1 MGKCYGVDIE
11 KQRVALQ
18 KSDVARKIYL
28 PIIEKADA
36 ALEKIYPALKMSDY
50 MMYEETGDRA
60 VFEKGYFERRN
71 DCSYILVAY
80 WLTEDEKYRKPLI
93 DLICM
98 MCDEFT
104 WCLPAHIHTDPLPE
118 GYLSSSGVVDLF
130 AAETARLLADI
141 CEVVGDKLPDFIHER
156 IAYEIDRRI
165 TKPLLKWKF
174 WWQRCTHNWA
184 AVCASGSARAVIKF
198 AKDDEIKA
206 LIPMFETC
214 MEHFL
219 SGYKDDGCCLE
230 GFAYWRY
237 GFGYFVI
244 YADLMLEYTSGRVN
258 YFENEKVRNIAMF
271 PQRIRMGKGK
281 TVCFSDGVNDFTIG
295 SGIICYLRKQY
306 GDAVQC
312 PSLEYLGHKGNVFSI
327 NELLWFDAEYK
338 EDELS
343 DATEIFEGAQW
354 YITRRKNY
362 SFAAKGGHNY
372 EPHNHN
378 DVGSF
383 MIVASDDTVPLA
395 DIGAEKY
402 RKETFTLDTR
412 YNLLN
417 HASWGHSVPIINGCG
432 YQVYGM
438 GYEAKNVRCGEN
450 TFSLDIEGAYEAGI
464 IEKIHREFELSDK
477 CVVLRDSFEFSD
489 KTEYV
494 TERFVSWDEPQ
505 IAAGVVSVG
514 NASVNFDANRY
525 SVSYST
531 ATYRSHKG
539 NEPVKVYLID
549 FNGKDE
555 KESCFEFEFKM
566 K

>member
-1 MGKCYGVDIE
+1 MKTCYGVNIEEQRKALLQSDIA
-11 KQRVALQ
+11 KKLYQ
-18 KSDVARKIYL
+18 
-28 PIIEKADA
+28 PIIDLADR
-36 ALEKIYPALKMSDY
+36 ALDKSYPALKMSDY
-50 MMYEETGDRA
+50 MMYDETGDRA
-60 VFEKGYFERRN
+60 IFEKGYFERRN

-80 WLTEDEKYRKPLI
+80 WLTNDEKYKKPLI

-98 MCDEFT
+98 ICDEFT

-141 CEVVGDKLPDFIHER
+141 CDVVGDRLPDFISER
-156 IAYEIDRRI
+156 ITYEIDRRI

-174 WWQRCTHNWA
+174 WWQRCTNNWA
-184 AVCASGSARAVIKF
+184 AVCAAGSARAVFKF
-198 AKDDEIKA
+198 AGEDDIKA

-244 YADLMLEYTSGRVN
+244 YADLIREYTSGRIN
-258 YFENEKVRNIAMF
+258 YFENEKVRNIALF

-306 GDAVQC
+306 GDAVQY
-312 PSLEYLGHKGNVFSI
+312 PSIEYLGHKGNVFSI
-327 NELLWFDAEYK
+327 NELLWFDVEYK
-338 EDELS
+338 EDESS

-354 YITRRKNY
+354 CISRRKNY

-383 MIVASDDTVPLA
+383 MIVAKDDSIPLA

-402 RKETFTLDTR
+402 RRETFRLDTR
-412 YNLLN
+412 YTILN
-417 HASWGHSVPIINGCG
+417 HSSWGHSVPIINKDG
-432 YQVYGM
+432 YQLYGAQ
-438 GYEAKNVRCGEN
+438 YKAKNIQHGEN
-450 TFSLDIEGAYEAGI
+450 SFSLDIENAYESGI
-464 IEKIHREFELSDK
+464 VDNIHREFKFEENRVILT
-477 CVVLRDSFEFSD
+477 DSFVFSD

-494 TERFVSWDEPQ
+494 TERFVSLTKPKIIDGTVDLGTAK
-505 IAAGVVSVG
+505 IV
-514 NASVNFDANRY
+514 FDRSKY
-525 SVSYST
+525 DVSYST
-531 ATYRSHKG
+531 DSYIHHTQKK
-539 NEPVKVYLID
+539 EVEVYLID
-549 FNGKDE
+549 FKGKNK
-555 KESCFEFEFKM
+555 KETRFEFEIYM
-566 K
+566 V

>member
-1 MGKCYGVDIE
+1 MRKCDGVDIE
-11 KQRVALQ
+11 KKREAILN
-18 KSDVARKIYL
+18 SDVARRVYF
-28 PIIEKADA
+28 PIIEKAEA
-36 ALEKIYPALKMSDY
+36 TLAKTYPALKMTEY
-50 MMYEETGDRA
+50 LMFEETGDRA

-141 CEVVGDKLPDFIHER
+141 CDVVGDKLPDFIHER

-306 GDAVQC
+306 GDAVQY
-312 PSLEYLGHKGNVFSI
+312 PSIEYLGHKGNVFSI

-343 DATEIFEGAQW
+343 DSTEIFEGAQW

-402 RKETFTLDTR
+402 RKETLTLDTR

-417 HASWGHSVPIINGCG
+417 HASWGHSVPIINGDG
-432 YQVYGM
+432 YQMYGKE
-438 GYEAKNVRCGEN
+438 YSANNVEFGDRR
-450 TFSLDIEGAYEAGI
+450 FALDIEGAYEHGI
-464 IEKIHREFELSDK
+464 VSRIHREFLLEENRVCLCDT
-477 CVVLRDSFEFSD
+477 FEFSD
-489 KTEYV
+489 RTEFV
-494 TERFVSWDEPQ
+494 TERFVSFTKPKVSN
-505 IAAGVVSVG
+505 GVVDVG
-514 NASVNFDANRY
+514 SAKILFDDGLY
-525 SVSYST
+525 QVSYSADSYT
-531 ATYRSHKG
+531 HHTSK
-539 NEPVKVYLID
+539 EDVTVYLID
-549 FNGKDE
+549 FIGVDRTE
-555 KESCFEFEFKM
+555 KRFEFKIEVN
-566 K
+566 

>member
-1 MGKCYGVDIE
+1 MKTCYGVDIE
-11 KQRVALQ
+11 KQRELLLN
-18 KSDVARKIYL
+18 SDVAQNIYQ
-28 PIIEKADA
+28 PVIEKADV
-36 ALEKIYPALKMSDY
+36 ALEKTYPALKMSDY
-50 MMYEETGDRA
+50 MMYDETGDRA
-60 VFEKGYFERRN
+60 IFEKGYFERRN

-80 WLTEDEKYRKPLI
+80 WLTNDEKYKKPLI

-98 MCDEFT
+98 ICDEFT

-130 AAETARLLADI
+130 SAETARLLADI
-141 CEVVGDKLPDFIHER
+141 CDVVGDRLPDFISER

-174 WWQRCTHNWA
+174 WWQRCTNNWA
-184 AVCASGSARAVIKF
+184 AVCAAGSARAVFKF
-198 AKDDEIKA
+198 ACEDDIKT

-244 YADLMLEYTSGRVN
+244 YADLMLEYTSGRIN
-258 YFENEKVRNIAMF
+258 YFENEKVRNIALF

-306 GDAVQC
+306 GDAVQY
-312 PSLEYLGHKGNVFSI
+312 PHIEYLGHKGNVFSI

-354 YITRRKNY
+354 YISRRKNY

-383 MIVASDDTVPLA
+383 MIVAPDDSIPLV
-395 DIGAEKY
+395 DVGSEKY
-402 RKETFTLDTR
+402 RKETFTLSTR
-412 YNLLN
+412 YTILN
-417 HASWGHSVPIINGCG
+417 HCSWGHSVPIINSDG
-432 YQVYGM
+432 YQIYGKQ
-438 GYEAKNVRCGEN
+438 YKAKNARIDEN
-450 TFSLDIEGAYEAGI
+450 SFSLDIEDAYEEGLVK
-464 IEKIHREFELSDK
+464 KIHREFNLLDK
-477 CVVLRDSFEFSD
+477 SIKLCDTFEFSD

-494 TERFVSWDEPQ
+494 TERFVSLTKPSVKNGKVDLESASIIFDPNKYD
-505 IAAGVVSVG
+505 VVS
-514 NASVNFDANRY
+514 SVE
-525 SVSYST
+525 
-531 ATYRSHKG
+531 TYISRTG
-539 NEPVKVYLID
+539 TVEVYMID
-549 FNGKDE
+549 FKGKIKAE
-555 KESCFEFEFKM
+555 NCFEFEIEVR
-566 K
+566 